1 MLYEKGILK
10 SVYSKTIEYKDGN
23 TSQRFF
29 IQIESKNDNGS
40 YNNEIYGIGKKLVD
54 EKDFIENLKEYEGK
68 EVLIPVFRIENLKSY
83 DRNNQKHYFIDK
95 ARFVAGLPE

>member
-10 SVYSKTIEYKDGN
+10 SVYSKKIEYKDGN

-40 YNNEIYGIGKKLVD
+40 YSNEIYGIGKKLVD
-54 EKDFIENLKEYEGK
+54 EKDFIDNLKEYEGQ
-68 EVLIPVFRIENLKSY
+68 EVLIPVFRIENLKDY
-83 DRNNQKHYFIDK
+83 ERNGQKHYFIDK
-95 ARFVAGLPE
+95 ARFLAGLPE

>member
-10 SVYSKTIEYKDGN
+10 SVYSKSIEYKNGDK
-23 TSQRFF
+23 SQKYF

-40 YNNEIYGIGKKLVD
+40 YSNEIYGIGKKLID
-54 EKDFIENLKEYEGK
+54 EKDFIETLKQYEGK

-83 DRNNQKHYFIDK
+83 DRNNQKHYYIDK
-95 ARFVAGLPE
+95 ARYVAGLPK